1 MAFNPY
7 LNQNKKQAT
16 VSNPSSQP
24 VAKSQPVTAN
34 NSKAVQAEV
43 ASPTNVQNPERSLF
57 AANEDIASAAE
68 KLVASLDKKRVRD
81 VEVISLTTSQI
92 RKFLSAVNV
101 INNRVLAYKAQN
113 YQSAAL
119 SVELTN
125 EIKYLKVKLAYQAGR
140 EKNVKDF
147 IAKAKLFDK
156 IDEIGNSLKR
166 YEEFAKYIE
175 AIVAYHKFAGGKD

>member
-1 MAFNPY
+1 MVFNPY

-16 VSNPSSQP
+16 VSNTSSQP
-24 VAKSQPVTAN
+24 VAKSQQVTEN
-34 NSKAVQAEV
+34 NSKDVQAEV

-68 KLVASLDKKRVRD
+68 KLVASLDKKPGRD
-81 VEVISLTTSQI
+81 GELTTSQI

-147 IAKAKLFDK
+147 LAKAKLFDK

>member
-24 VAKSQPVTAN
+24 VAKSQPVTEN

-68 KLVASLDKKRVRD
+68 KLVAILAKKPGRD
-81 VEVISLTTSQI
+81 GELTTSQI

-147 IAKAKLFDK
+147 LAKAKLFDK